1 MDKEKI
7 SDFTRRLSQ
16 CNRGEM
22 IVIIYDMYF
31 AYGQDAKS
39 AYQEDNHEAFKKA
52 IHQAEDV
59 LSRLMQD
66 LDFTYPIAKNL
77 YALYMYSRNE
87 CAKALYTNSLNP
99 LNEADRIM
107 EKLYKAFVEAAKED
121 TSAPLMSNTQQVYA
135 GMTYGRESLSENYT
149 ENQTR
154 GFFA

>member
-1 MDKEKI
+1 MEKEKI

-22 IVIIYDMYF
+22 IVIIYDLYF
-31 AYGQDAKS
+31 AYGQDAKN
-39 AYQEDNHEAFKKA
+39 AYQENNHVAFKKA
-52 IHQAEDV
+52 IHQTEDV

-87 CAKALYTNSLNP
+87 CTKALYTNTLNP
-99 LNEADRIM
+99 LYEADRIM

-135 GMTYGRESLSENYT
+135 GMTYGRESLNENYT